1 MHDYPLHIVEHP
13 GFIAFV
19 HNLQPRFD
27 MVNFSMVQ
35 GDCIATY
42 LREKQAIQQLIEGM
56 PGRICL
62 TLDLWNSCQTTG
74 YVFVTGQFVDT
85 DWKIHCKLLNVVM
98 EPYPESDSAFS
109 HAVSSCP
116 TGILKGDYS
125 R

>member
-1 MHDYPLHIVEHP
+1 
-13 GFIAFV
+13 
-19 HNLQPRFD
+19 
-27 MVNFSMVQ
+27 
-35 GDCIATY
+35 
-42 LREKQAIQQLIEGM
+42 M